1 MTRRL
6 FRGLHL
12 LQIYVS
18 INIQLTK
25 IIRKFMLDLASTPR
39 AFHGQLKL
47 KKKKTNVSHKK
58 VKFIDFS

>member
-39 AFHGQLKL
+39 AFHGQVKL
-47 KKKKTNVSHKK
+47 KKK
-58 VKFIDFS
+58 DECEP